1 MLEMEW
7 RKDKL
12 RKDRLKNRGG
22 LSSFFKEGMALPAK
36 NGGVENVPYSDFE
49 CAVETED
56 LFLFV
61 YKEQVI
67 VLQKKDLA
75 AEDRREFCS
84 MLTENITKY
93 AVVSF
98 AEQSRAAE

>member
-12 RKDRLKNRGG
+12 RKDRLGRFVECF
-22 LSSFFKEGMALPAK
+22 SKEGMAFPAK
-36 NGGVENVPYSDFE
+36 SSGVENVP
-49 CAVETED
+49 
-56 LFLFV
+56 L
-61 YKEQVI
+61 K
-67 VLQKKDLA
+67 
-75 AEDRREFCS
+75 RRIRHEFCS

>member
-12 RKDRLKNRGG
+12 RKDRLGRFVE
-22 LSSFFKEGMALPAK
+22 FFSGESIAFPAK
-36 NGGVENVPYSDFE
+36 SSGVENVP
-49 CAVETED
+49 
-56 LFLFV
+56 L
-61 YKEQVI
+61 KRRI
-67 VLQKKDLA
+67 
-75 AEDRREFCS
+75 RREFCS

>member
-12 RKDRLKNRGG
+12 RKDRLGRFVV
-22 LSSFFKEGMALPAK
+22 SFSGESIAFPAK
-36 NGGVENVPYSDFE
+36 SSGVENVPS
-49 CAVETED
+49 
-56 LFLFV
+56 
-61 YKEQVI
+61 K
-67 VLQKKDLA
+67 
-75 AEDRREFCS
+75 RRIQRKCCS